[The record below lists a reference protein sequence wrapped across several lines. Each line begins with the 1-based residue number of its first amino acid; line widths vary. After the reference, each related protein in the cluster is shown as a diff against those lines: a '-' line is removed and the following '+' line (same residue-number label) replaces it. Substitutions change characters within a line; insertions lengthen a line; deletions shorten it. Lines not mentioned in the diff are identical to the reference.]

1 MCRANEV
8 LADEDL
14 AAWLTEIEQACQL
27 TASDGTART
36 VGRRENEAE
45 IFAGGQRPE
54 GRIFSGPSVNG
65 EVWRRAAARIAEK
78 AQQTTGGPA
87 WLRLDDTG
95 TLFHLTDRSAQPMQG
110 LLADLQL
117 NVAAALA
124 AAPHVR
130 GIVLSSGVMVNPGNA
145 RDETAW
151 GASRSANADRT
162 RASSPYTR

>member
-1 MCRANEV
+1 VNPRHLCKTPCPEPKPLKSLV
-8 LADEDL
+8 L
-14 AAWLTEIEQACQL
+14 
-27 TASDGTART
+27 
-36 VGRRENEAE
+36 
-45 IFAGGQRPE
+45 
-54 GRIFSGPSVNG
+54 
-65 EVWRRAAARIAEK
+65 
-78 AQQTTGGPA
+78 A